1 MKRANPAFRDR
12 FNLVALAAVILL
24 VALSLLTQANAQFY
38 AGGDFYQRQTIWVV
52 VGGAL
57 FFGASVFDLRLVERS
72 AYVFYGAVFALLV
85 LTLIIG
91 TSPTGEF
98 KRWIK
103 LGAFNIQASEFAK
116 LAVVLALARYLHQRK
131 ERMPGEDARQSGA
144 YDITDLGIPA
154 LMVFVP
160 LLLIMRQPDLGT
172 SLMLLFVA
180 GTMLAMEGLRRRAVV
195 IVGVLLV
202 VAVPVAWK
210 SGVIQDYQKDRVY
223 KLVDQDWEKVDD
235 KTGAIVE
242 TRTTQVEQAIWAIG
256 TGGFSGAGHRAGSRA
271 RLGKLPEVHTDFI
284 APMVAEEH
292 GLVGMTVML
301 FLFWLLVVW
310 SLRTAYDSRSRFSRL
325 VAIGI
330 AALVGWQVF
339 INIGMVTGIL
349 PVVGLPLPFLSYGGS
364 SMMMLMISLGL
375 LFNIAIKRG
384 RM

>member
-24 VALSLLTQANAQFY
+24 VALSLLAQANAQFY
-38 AGGDFYQRQTIWVV
+38 AGEDFYQRQTIWVV
-52 VGGAL
+52 IGGAL
-57 FFGASVFDLRLVERS
+57 FVGAAVFDLRLVERS
-72 AYVFYGAVFALLV
+72 AYVFYGIIFALLV

-91 TSPTGEF
+91 WSPTGEF
-98 KRWIK
+98 KRWIR

-131 ERMPGEDARQSGA
+131 ERMPGEDSRQSGP

-160 LLLIMRQPDLGT
+160 LILILKEPDLGT

-180 GTMLAMEGLRRRAVV
+180 GTMLAMEGIRRRAVII
-195 IVGVLLV
+195 IVVSLA

-210 SGVIQDYQKDRVY
+210 TGLIEFYQKDRVI
-223 KLVDQDWEKVDD
+223 KLFYPEWEKVDD
-235 KTGAIVE
+235 KTGAIVQ
-242 TRTTQVEQAIWAIG
+242 TRTTQSEQSIWAIG
-256 TGGFSGAGHRAGSRA
+256 TGGFTGAGHRRGSKA
-271 RLGKLPEVHTDFI
+271 RLSKLPEVHTDFI
-284 APMVAEEH
+284 VPMVAEEH
-292 GLVGMTVML
+292 GFVGMTVLL
-301 FLFWLLVVW
+301 FLFWVLIVW

-330 AALVGWQVF
+330 ASLLGWQVF

-364 SMMMLMISLGL
+364 SMMMLMLSLGL

>member
-12 FNLVALAAVILL
+12 FNLVALGAVILL
-24 VALSLLTQANAQFY
+24 IALSLLAQANAQFY
-38 AGGDFYQRQTIWVV
+38 ASGDFYQRHTIWVV
-52 VGGAL
+52 VGGCL
-57 FFGASVFDLRLVERS
+57 FFGAAVFDLRLIERS
-72 AYVFYGAVFALLV
+72 AYVFYGVVFALLV

-103 LGAFNIQASEFAK
+103 LGAFSIQASEFAK
-116 LAVVLALARYLHQRK
+116 LAVVLAFARYLHQRK
-131 ERMPGEDARQSGA
+131 ERMPGEDARQAGP
-144 YDITDLGIPA
+144 YDISDLGVPV
-154 LMVFVP
+154 LMVFAP
-160 LLLIMRQPDLGT
+160 LILILKEPDLGT

-180 GTMLAMEGLRRRAVV
+180 GTMLALEGIRRRA
-195 IVGVLLV
+195 IVATAVLLAI
-202 VAVPVAWK
+202 AVPVAWK
-210 SGVIQDYQKDRVY
+210 SGLIQDYQKERFYV
-223 KLVDQDWEKVDD
+223 LVDPDWQKVDD
-235 KTGAIVE
+235 KTGSIVE
-242 TRTTQVEQAIWAIG
+242 TRTTQSEQSIWAIG
-256 TGGFSGAGHRAGSRA
+256 TGGLSGAGHRAGSKA

-284 APMVAEEH
+284 VPMMAEEH

-310 SLRTAYDSRSRFSRL
+310 ALRTAYDSRSRFSRL

-364 SMMMLMISLGL
+364 SMMMLMLSLGL

>member
-12 FNLVALAAVILL
+12 FNLVALGAVVLL
-24 VALSLLTQANAQFY
+24 VAVSLLVQANAQFY

-57 FFGASVFDLRLVERS
+57 FVGAAVFDLRLVERS
-72 AYVFYGAVFALLV
+72 AYAFYAIVFALLV
-85 LTLIIG
+85 LTLFIG

-116 LAVVLALARYLHQRK
+116 LAVVLAFARYLHQRK
-131 ERMPGEDARQSGA
+131 ERMPGEDPRQAGS
-144 YDITDLGIPA
+144 YDITDLGAPA
-154 LMVFVP
+154 LMVFAP
-160 LLLIMRQPDLGT
+160 LILILKQPDLGT

-180 GTMLAMEGLRRRAVV
+180 GTMLAMEGIRRRAVV
-195 IVGVLLV
+195 IVAVLLA

-256 TGGFSGAGHRAGSRA
+256 TGGFTGAGHRGGSKA

-284 APMVAEEH
+284 VPMVAEEH
-292 GLVGMTVML
+292 GLVGMTVLL
-301 FLFWLLVVW
+301 FLFWVLVVW

-330 AALVGWQVF
+330 AALLAWQVF

-364 SMMMLMISLGL
+364 SMMMLMLSLGI